1 MQGVFRSFFAGKFQ
15 VYRAY
20 TLYIE
25 CGCRWLIAQPPRGGP
40 PVRSKATEPRQDT
53 QKTKKQLI
61 QELGA
66 LRQRLAAC
74 EAVDMQ
80 HQQTADALRE
90 ANARLVQEIAERTRS
105 EQALRVSEERW
116 RSLVEDTPDTILE
129 VDQRGTIR
137 LTNRGMSGLTRA
149 EMVGTRFLD
158 HLPVEQRPVLQH
170 VMDQARRTGVTQ
182 HCEIPVSS
190 PQGTSTWWSY
200 RVSALNRADT
210 GNGFL
215 IVGTDITVH
224 KTTERALRQQDRL
237 AAMGT
242 LAAGIAHE
250 INNPLG
256 AIRLAAERA
265 QDTYTRPQV
274 AEVTR
279 ECLDDIIANTQRCT
293 RIVKSV
299 LDFAQQEPGDRWP
312 ADLNQIV
319 RTAVDITRHYAA
331 QRGACITLALAPALP
346 VVLVNPV
353 AIEQVLVNLI
363 RNAVEAGN
371 DTVHVTIR
379 TQVVAGQ
386 PEVVIHDTG
395 RGIAP
400 EHLQHIFDPFYTTR
414 HLDGGTGLG
423 LSLTHG
429 IITEHGGTVDITSQV
444 GHGTTVTLRL
454 PVAPASGGSPPGA
467 AL

>member
-1 MQGVFRSFFAGKFQ
+1 MQD
-15 VYRAY
+15 
-20 TLYIE
+20 
-25 CGCRWLIAQPPRGGP
+25 
-40 PVRSKATEPRQDT
+40 VR
-53 QKTKKQLI
+53 KTKKQLI

-66 LRQRLAAC
+66 LYQRLAVC

-80 HQQTADALRE
+80 HRQTADALRE
-90 ANARLVQEIAERTRS
+90 ANTRLVQEIAERTRS

-116 RSLVEDTPDTILE
+116 RSLVEDAPDTILE

-149 EMVGTRFLD
+149 EMVGTRVLE
-158 HLPVEQRPVLQH
+158 HLPEDQRPVLQH
-170 VMDQARRTGVTQ
+170 AMDQAHQTGATQ

-190 PQGTSTWWSY
+190 PQGTVTWWSY

-210 GNGFL
+210 GHGFL
-215 IVGTDITVH
+215 VVGTDITAL
-224 KTTERALRQQDRL
+224 KATERALRQQDRL

-256 AIRLAAERA
+256 AIRLASERA
-265 QDTYTRPQV
+265 RDTYTRRPA

-293 RIVKSV
+293 RIVRSV

-319 RTAVDITRHYAA
+319 RTAVDITHHYAE
-331 QRGACITLALAPALP
+331 QRGACITLTLAPALP
-346 VVLVNPV
+346 MLLVNPV

-371 DTVHVTIR
+371 GTVHVTIR

-386 PEVVIHDTG
+386 PQVVIHDTG

-414 HLDGGTGLG
+414 HRDGGTGLG

-454 PVAPASGGSPPGA
+454 PVAAGGSSPGA
-467 AL
+467 EL

>member
-1 MQGVFRSFFAGKFQ
+1 
-15 VYRAY
+15 
-20 TLYIE
+20 
-25 CGCRWLIAQPPRGGP
+25 
-40 PVRSKATEPRQDT
+40 VRSKATEPRQDT

-116 RSLVEDTPDTILE
+116 RSLVEDAPDTILE

-137 LTNRGMSGLTRA
+137 LTNRGISGLTRA
-149 EMVGTRFLD
+149 ETVGTRFLD
-158 HLPVEQRPVLQH
+158 HLPGDQRPVLQH
-170 VMDQARRTGVTQ
+170 AMDQAHQTGATQ
-182 HCEIPVSS
+182 YSEISVSS
-190 PQGTSTWWSY
+190 PQGTVTWWSY
-200 RVSALNRADT
+200 RVSALSRVDS

-215 IVGTDITVH
+215 IVGTDITVY

-265 QDTYTRPQV
+265 RDTSTRRQ
-274 AEVTR
+274 AARVTR

-299 LDFAQQEPGDRWP
+299 LLFAQQEPGDRWP

-319 RTAVDITRHYAA
+319 CTAVDITRHYAA
-331 QRGACITLALAPALP
+331 QREACITLALAPALP
-346 VVLVNPV
+346 MLLVNPV

-371 DTVHVTIR
+371 GTVRVTIR

-395 RGIAP
+395 QGIAP

-414 HLDGGTGLG
+414 HRDGGTGLG

-454 PVAPASGGSPPGA
+454 PVALAAGGSPPGA
-467 AL
+467 EL

>member
-1 MQGVFRSFFAGKFQ
+1 
-15 VYRAY
+15 
-20 TLYIE
+20 
-25 CGCRWLIAQPPRGGP
+25 
-40 PVRSKATEPRQDT
+40 
-53 QKTKKQLI
+53 
-61 QELGA
+61 
-66 LRQRLAAC
+66 
-74 EAVDMQ
+74 VD
-80 HQQTADALRE
+80 
-90 ANARLVQEIAERTRS
+90 S
-105 EQALRVSEERW
+105 
-116 RSLVEDTPDTILE
+116 
-129 VDQRGTIR
+129 
-137 LTNRGMSGLTRA
+137 
-149 EMVGTRFLD
+149 
-158 HLPVEQRPVLQH
+158 
-170 VMDQARRTGVTQ
+170 
-182 HCEIPVSS
+182 
-190 PQGTSTWWSY
+190 
-200 RVSALNRADT
+200 

-215 IVGTDITVH
+215 IVGTDITVY

-265 QDTYTRPQV
+265 RDTSTRRQ
-274 AEVTR
+274 AARVTR

-299 LDFAQQEPGDRWP
+299 LLFAQQEPGDRWP

-319 RTAVDITRHYAA
+319 CTAVDITRHYAA
-331 QRGACITLALAPALP
+331 QREACITLALAPALP
-346 VVLVNPV
+346 MLLVNPV

-371 DTVHVTIR
+371 GTVRVTIR

-395 RGIAP
+395 QGIAP

-414 HLDGGTGLG
+414 HRDGGTGLG

-454 PVAPASGGSPPGA
+454 PVAPAAGGSPP
-467 AL
+467 